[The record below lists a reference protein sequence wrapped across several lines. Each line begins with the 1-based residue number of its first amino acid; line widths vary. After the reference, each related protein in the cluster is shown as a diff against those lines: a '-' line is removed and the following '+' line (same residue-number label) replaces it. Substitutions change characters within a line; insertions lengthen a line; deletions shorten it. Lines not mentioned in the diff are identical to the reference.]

1 MKRRRHHKR
10 MRMQAKP
17 SAVTPVRA
25 VKAVRPVRAIKAERS
40 PVATAQEATPQQAES
55 QQAEPQEAESQE
67 QTSQEAEPQE
77 QEATPQE
84 EQEQEEQE
92 QEEQEAAPQEV
103 EAHGD
108 GSYFP
113 LVSSHIHGDTVRTTG
128 VLISDHGCS
137 LVHCNAMPRNL
148 NIGVDR
154 AAPYIAA
161 VHRGMLRKLGKRETQ
176 RKVAEAFCMRARLG
190 DQNAMAMMA
199 MVRDNAKRGI
209 PEAVQSFQYM
219 KDFVTKNPVTPGSF
233 GAESSCAPCL
243 NPDTHGAV
251 QLANGPM
258 LSNSRI
264 SKVVASFGEENQQI
278 ILQGIRKWQSDH
290 DEIHK
295 KLSARLDSMQR
306 EILKIGRTLGK
317 ARALQIVRS
326 PNGPIAAYSPSAAWE
341 LGE

>member
-25 VKAVRPVRAIKAERS
+25 IKAKRPPM
-40 PVATAQEATPQQAES
+40 PVPAEPMQSAEPQQSQEAPEPQESQEAVPQEAAPQQA
-55 QQAEPQEAESQE
+55 APQE
-67 QTSQEAEPQE
+67 
-77 QEATPQE
+77 
-84 EQEQEEQE
+84 
-92 QEEQEAAPQEV
+92 EEQEAAPQEEEQEVAPQEEEQEVAPQEV

-108 GSYFP
+108 FP

-128 VLISDHGCS
+128 VLVSPHGCS
-137 LVHCNAMPRNL
+137 LVHCDAMPRNL

-176 RKVAEAFCMRARLG
+176 RKVAEAFCTRARLG

-199 MVRDNAKRGI
+199 MVRDNAKRGN

-219 KDFVTKNPVTPGSF
+219 KDFVAKNPVVPGSF
-233 GAESSCAPCL
+233 SGEMCAPCM

-264 SKVVASFGEENQQI
+264 SKVVASFGEEDQQI

-326 PNGPIAAYSPSAAWE
+326 PNGPIAAYSPAAAWE